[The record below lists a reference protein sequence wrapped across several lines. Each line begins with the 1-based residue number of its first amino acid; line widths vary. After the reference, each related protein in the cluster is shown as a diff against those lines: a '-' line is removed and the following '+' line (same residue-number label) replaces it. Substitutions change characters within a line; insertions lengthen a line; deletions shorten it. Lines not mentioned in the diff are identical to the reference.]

1 MHKCTCS
8 QQQLTV
14 KLLQDYFTWSTQVIL
29 FLLRNSEDKIN
40 QILLFEI
47 KEPFLKNN

>member
-1 MHKCTCS
+1 MY
-8 QQQLTV
+8 
-14 KLLQDYFTWSTQVIL
+14 LQPATANSKITPRLFHLKYTQVIL

-40 QILLFEI
+40 RILLFEI